1 MKKLKDPAMFE
12 SMRRFLCEHLPVHVN
27 ASRHTIRSYR
37 ESLMQFMDFV
47 AESGGKNIAEVSM
60 ADFSQNN
67 VLAFLDNR
75 EKAHGCSAG
84 TRNLRLAGIRA
95 FVAYAASRDIACAS
109 IAGALANIPAKK
121 DSNQGCLRHLT
132 ESAVS
137 SLLCSPDQK
146 AAKGLRDAALLSFM
160 YDSAARVQEVADI
173 TIADISTAE
182 NPFAILR
189 GKGRKVRRVPLMG
202 NTARLVAQHVRVNHG
217 AGANPR
223 DALFFVVRGGER
235 KKMTEDNMRKLIRT
249 YADKARLSNP
259 EIPAG
264 MHPHLLRHSRAMHL
278 YQRGMSLELV
288 SQWLGHS
295 KIETTLVYAH
305 ADSEMKRKAIV
316 EATPEGSPLGKLIV
330 PRRMQ
335 VSDDT
340 VVRRL
345 FGLE

>member
-47 AESGGKNIAEVSM
+47 AESGGENIAEVSM

-146 AAKGLRDAALLSFM
+146 TAKGLRDAALLSFM

-173 TIADISTAE
+173 TIADISTAG

>member
-60 ADFSQNN
+60 ADFSQNK

-146 AAKGLRDAALLSFM
+146 AAKGLRAAALLSFM